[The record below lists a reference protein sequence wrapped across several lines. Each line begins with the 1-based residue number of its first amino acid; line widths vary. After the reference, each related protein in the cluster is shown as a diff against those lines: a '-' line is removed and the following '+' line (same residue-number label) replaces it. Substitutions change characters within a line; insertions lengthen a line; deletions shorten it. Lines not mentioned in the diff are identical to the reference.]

1 MTTSIE
7 CAMMLAAAAFTS
19 LCAGPMSD
27 ALVLFLGI
35 GG

>member
-1 MTTSIE
+1 MTDIIE

-19 LCAGPMSD
+19 MCAGPMSD
-27 ALVLFLGI
+27 ALVMMLGI